1 MIQRKVGQEA
11 SYDPDEWNKS
21 RKPVG
26 KENRDSN
33 SPQLPGKKSSS
44 SKKKFGDVQAQP
56 VEAGEQSPGKIR
68 GIKELVHEKTNQY
81 LQKKP
86 LKHLYEIEGQL
97 WKNNITFEPRVKKDV
112 LDVSKEDFSQ
122 YETID
127 IMGNRATPSN
137 FNIFRDSLRRNK
149 EEIHKRMVESLPEM
163 NLDMSSD
170 GSDSENEIVPLDFR
184 TAMINNKLVI

>member
-1 MIQRKVGQEA
+1 MKTKV
-11 SYDPDEWNKS
+11 
-21 RKPVG
+21 
-26 KENRDSN
+26 
-33 SPQLPGKKSSS
+33 
-44 SKKKFGDVQAQP
+44 
-56 VEAGEQSPGKIR
+56 
-68 GIKELVHEKTNQY
+68 KT
-81 LQKKP
+81 LG
-86 LKHLYEIEGQL
+86 H
-97 WKNNITFEPRVKKDV
+97 NINFEPRVKKDV